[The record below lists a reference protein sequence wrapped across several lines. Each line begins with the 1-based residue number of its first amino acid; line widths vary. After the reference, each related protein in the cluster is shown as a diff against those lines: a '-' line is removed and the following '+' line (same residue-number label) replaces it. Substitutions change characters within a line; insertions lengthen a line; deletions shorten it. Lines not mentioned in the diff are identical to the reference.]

1 MKAVTQ
7 QQAATRWL
15 TRALPTAWALL
26 GMVATG
32 AAFAADHVPPPPQRV
47 PLLITNAVLHTVS
60 GPVITGGRMLV
71 ERGRIVA
78 LAGPGE
84 ALPTPSAT
92 PQVLDLGGRHVYPGF
107 ISANTSLGLA
117 EVSSVPATVDLQEVG
132 PINPNARALVA
143 INPDSE
149 LLPVTRSNGVLAALA
164 VPQGPSGGG
173 FAGTSAVVQMDGWTW
188 EDMAVRREAAVH
200 LALPSMRLSAE
211 QMRGPMEPFAEELR
225 RATAQRLRVID
236 EAFEAAAAYGRA
248 RAADPTH
255 PRDARWEALQP
266 VLRGERPLFVQAD
279 ELPQMRHALAL
290 AEKHGFKLVIVGG
303 ADAARIAGVLRE
315 RQVPVV
321 IAGVHRLP
329 LRRDEAHDGPFRLA
343 AQLAEAGVTYAI
355 GRAGGAFA
363 AANERNLP
371 YEAGTAVAHGL
382 SREEAL
388 KAITL
393 YPARILGV
401 ADQLGALA
409 PGLLASF
416 IVTDGDPLQTETQVL
431 RVFIQ
436 GREVEIGNRQTR
448 LAEKYRQKY
457 EQLKSR

>member
-1 MKAVTQ
+1 
-7 QQAATRWL
+7 
-15 TRALPTAWALL
+15 
-26 GMVATG
+26 
-32 AAFAADHVPPPPQRV
+32 
-47 PLLITNAVLHTVS
+47 
-60 GPVITGGRMLV
+60 
-71 ERGRIVA
+71 
-78 LAGPGE
+78 
-84 ALPTPSAT
+84 
-92 PQVLDLGGRHVYPGF
+92 
-107 ISANTSLGLA
+107 
-117 EVSSVPATVDLQEVG
+117 
-132 PINPNARALVA
+132 
-143 INPDSE
+143 
-149 LLPVTRSNGVLAALA
+149 
-164 VPQGPSGGG
+164 
-173 FAGTSAVVQMDGWTW
+173 
-188 EDMAVRREAAVH
+188 
-200 LALPSMRLSAE
+200 
-211 QMRGPMEPFAEELR
+211 
-225 RATAQRLRVID
+225 
-236 EAFEAAAAYGRA
+236 
-248 RAADPTH
+248 
-255 PRDARWEALQP
+255 
-266 VLRGERPLFVQAD
+266 
-279 ELPQMRHALAL
+279 MRHALAL

-303 ADAARIAGVLRE
+303 ADAARIASVLRE

-355 GRAGGAFA
+355 GRTGGAFA

-416 IVTDGDPLQTETQVL
+416 IVTDGDPLLTETQVL

>member
-248 RAADPTH
+248 RRRPHAPARCALGSAAARAARRAPALRAGRRAAADAP
-255 PRDARWEALQP
+255 
-266 VLRGERPLFVQAD
+266 
-279 ELPQMRHALAL
+279 
-290 AEKHGFKLVIVGG
+290 
-303 ADAARIAGVLRE
+303 
-315 RQVPVV
+315 
-321 IAGVHRLP
+321 
-329 LRRDEAHDGPFRLA
+329 
-343 AQLAEAGVTYAI
+343 
-355 GRAGGAFA
+355 RAG
-363 AANERNLP
+363 
-371 YEAGTAVAHGL
+371 AG
-382 SREEAL
+382 R
-388 KAITL
+388 K
-393 YPARILGV
+393 
-401 ADQLGALA
+401 
-409 PGLLASF
+409 
-416 IVTDGDPLQTETQVL
+416 
-431 RVFIQ
+431 
-436 GREVEIGNRQTR
+436 TR
-448 LAEKYRQKY
+448 LQAGDRGRCRCRAHRQ
-457 EQLKSR
+457 RAA